1 MDSNG
6 VLKFS
11 GMDEADDDM
20 DTDGEV
26 AADVPS
32 VADSEKESAVA
43 DIIDNIIDAAVSSST
58 LENCSGETGTGDA
71 SVNHSQQDDVSPVC
85 DADKQDNTDVV
96 ETDVSACDDADNSKT
111 FSRQAASAV
120 AEKHGDTSTS
130 SSPST
135 SSTSSPDTDES
146 DQFGGYTVNQVDT
159 DSDNAEHHRE
169 STADTQG
176 AGQ

>member
-1 MDSNG
+1 MDSSG
-6 VLKFS
+6 VLKLS

-20 DTDGEV
+20 DTDGAV
-26 AADVPS
+26 ATDMPS
-32 VADSEKESAVA
+32 VASSEKESAVC
-43 DIIDNIIDAAVSSST
+43 DIIDNIIDAAISSS
-58 LENCSGETGTGDA
+58 ENCSGETGTDDT
-71 SVNHSQQDDVSPVC
+71 SLNHSHQDDASPVC
-85 DADKQDNTDVV
+85 SADKPDNADAL

-111 FSRQAASAV
+111 SSRQAASAV

-159 DSDNAEHHRE
+159 DSDDAEQRGE
-169 STADTQG
+169 STADAQA